1 MRFDVITI
9 FPEFFAGLLGH
20 GIVRRA
26 IESGIL
32 DVRVTDLRE
41 FTHDRHRT
49 VDDRPFGGGAG
60 MVLKPEPLF
69 MAVEKLKEESP
80 APVPRVILLSAQG
93 SLFTQATAARF
104 AGLDRVLL
112 ICGRYEGVDERVAE
126 SLADE
131 ELSVGDFVL
140 SGGEPA
146 AAMVMDATAR
156 LLPGA
161 LGNEESAPQD
171 SFNGEGILDYPHYT
185 RPAVFRD
192 LAAPEILLSGH
203 HEQVRR
209 WRRKKALE
217 KTMHYRPELFA
228 RFLENVSQCG
238 DERQEDRALLAEII
252 QERRNK

>member
-1 MRFDVITI
+1 
-9 FPEFFAGLLGH
+9 
-20 GIVRRA
+20 
-26 IESGIL
+26 
-32 DVRVTDLRE
+32 
-41 FTHDRHRT
+41 
-49 VDDRPFGGGAG
+49 

-69 MAVEKLKEESP
+69 AAVEKLKEESP
-80 APVPRVILLSAQG
+80 VPAPRVILLSAQG
-93 SLFTQATAARF
+93 SLFTQATAARY

-131 ELSVGDFVL
+131 ELSAGDFVL

-171 SFNGEGILDYPHYT
+171 SFNVEGILDYPHYT

-238 DERQEDRALLAEII
+238 DERQEDRALLTEII
-252 QERRNK
+252 HERRNK